1 MLIVLLLFLAIGSSY
16 GQVTT
21 SSVQGAVFDTEG
33 EALIG
38 ATVKATHEP
47 SGSVYGAVTN
57 VDGRFNLPNLRVGGP
72 YSIEI
77 NYLGFESQLFSGI
90 VLRLGEVYNLN
101 AVLTDGDTELTEF
114 VVEGDRGSDFT
125 SNRTG
130 TATNISNEQLKTFH
144 RSTGVYLNLPG

>member
-1 MLIVLLLFLAIGSSY
+1 MLVVLLLFLAIGSSY

-21 SSVQGAVFDTEG
+21 SSVQGSVLDNDG

-57 VDGRFNLPNLRVGGP
+57 LDGRFNLPNLRVGGP

-77 NYLGFESQLFSGI
+77 N
-90 VLRLGEVYNLN
+90 
-101 AVLTDGDTELTEF
+101 
-114 VVEGDRGSDFT
+114 
-125 SNRTG
+125 
-130 TATNISNEQLKTFH
+130 
-144 RSTGVYLNLPG
+144 